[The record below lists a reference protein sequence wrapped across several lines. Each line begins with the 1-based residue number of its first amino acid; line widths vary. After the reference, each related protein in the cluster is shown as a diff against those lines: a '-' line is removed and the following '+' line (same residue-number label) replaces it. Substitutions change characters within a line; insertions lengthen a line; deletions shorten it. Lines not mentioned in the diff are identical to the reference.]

1 MAGVAPNRR
10 PLERARRWDGVV
22 PIGEGLTPDGLRA
35 YVGEDLPAGWDVVA
49 SDDGA
54 HRPQE
59 WAEAGATWLLQSADP
74 GEDGWV
80 EDLQARIRQ
89 GPPR

>member
-1 MAGVAPNRR
+1 M
-10 PLERARRWDGVV
+10 
-22 PIGEGLTPDGLRA
+22 
-35 YVGEDLPAGWDVVA
+35 GEDLPAGWDVVA

-59 WAEAGATWLLQSADP
+59 WADAGATWLLQSADP
-74 GEDGWV
+74 GEAGWA
-80 EDLQARIRQ
+80 EDLHARIRR